1 MPGANEEIRTVA
13 VLPTFDMM
21 LFGGTGDLVTRK
33 LLPALYRRY
42 AAGQV
47 SEESRIVGIARGAL
61 SRAEYAAQAQA
72 ACREFLGK
80 EFDSGRW
87 ERFCRLLHY
96 LRINAAAEAD
106 YAQLTRLLEGRDR
119 DLVAIEYFRQVI
131 HKSGGGLLGAD
142 HAGGAAGRSCHR

>member
-1 MPGANEEIRTVA
+1 MRASATLCAGANEEIRTVA

-80 EFDSGRW
+80 EFDAARW

-96 LRINAAAEAD
+96 LKINAAAEAD
-106 YAQLTRLLEGRDR
+106 YVQLTRRS
-119 DLVAIEYFRQVI
+119 
-131 HKSGGGLLGAD
+131 K
-142 HAGGAAGRSCHR
+142 AATRSCASSSSRRPRICSP